1 MCLPLGFAT
10 TGWSRSSFR
19 LTVSVC
25 PAHLVSK
32 REQGGTVGRMSQPG
46 PLHAAHQSQGAKF
59 ADFGGW
65 LMPLEFTGGGVLAE
79 HRAVRESV
87 GIFDVSHMG
96 TIRLLG
102 PDASGLVN
110 SVLTNDV
117 GRIEPGQAQYSLLC
131 NERGGVI
138 DDLLVYLRS
147 ADEVLLVPN
156 ASNTAAVL
164 AAFVAAASDR
174 ADVIV
179 EDLSPTTAIFAI
191 QGPAAAEVVESLG
204 LPSELGYMRFV
215 DATVEG
221 AAVVVARS
229 GYTGERGYE
238 LLVDQ
243 SIAERVWEKAVAAV
257 RTTGGQPCGLGARD
271 TLRTEMGYPLHG
283 HELSP
288 EVTPVEAGLNWAV
301 GWDKPTFA
309 GRDALVAQRT
319 QGPAVRL
326 RGLRCTERAIPRAD
340 MVVRAAGSGDAGDGE
355 PGAAIGLVTSGTFSP
370 TAREGI
376 ALAFLNSDVAIGDS
390 VTIDVRGRSCGAQVV
405 SPPFVDADP
414 R

>member
-1 MCLPLGFAT
+1 
-10 TGWSRSSFR
+10 
-19 LTVSVC
+19 
-25 PAHLVSK
+25 
-32 REQGGTVGRMSQPG
+32 MSQQG
-46 PLHAAHQSQGAKF
+46 PLDAVHQSQGAKF

-65 LMPLEFTGGGVLAE
+65 LMPLEFAGGGVLAE

-96 TIRLLG
+96 TLRVVG
-102 PDASGLVN
+102 PGASDLVN
-110 SVLTNDV
+110 SVLTNDLA
-117 GRIEPGQAQYSLLC
+117 RIEPGQAQYSLLC

-147 ADEVLLVPN
+147 TDDVLLVPN

-164 AAFVAAASDR
+164 ASLVEVASGQSEVA
-174 ADVIV
+174 V
-179 EDLSPTTAIFAI
+179 EDLSSTSAIIAI
-191 QGPAAAEVVESLG
+191 QGPAAAAVVESLG
-204 LPSELGYMRFV
+204 LPTELGYMRFV
-215 DATVEG
+215 DTTVAG

-238 LLVDQ
+238 LIVDQ
-243 SIAERVWEKAVAAV
+243 SIAEQAWTQALAAAIAA
-257 RTTGGQPCGLGARD
+257 GGLPCGLGARD

-288 EVTPVEAGLNWAV
+288 DITPVEAGLNWAV
-301 GWDKPTFA
+301 GWNKPTFV
-309 GRDALVAQRT
+309 GKDALVSQRA

-340 MVVRAAGSGDAGDGE
+340 MVVRAAGPEESGDGADGAVRE
-355 PGAAIGLVTSGTFSP
+355 PVGVVTSGTFSP
-370 TAREGI
+370 TARAGI
-376 ALAFLNSDVAIGDS
+376 ALAFLNSDISVGDS
-390 VTIDVRGRSCGAQVV
+390 VSIDVRGRSCGAQVV